1 MQKKDFLYLPIVFAL
16 LLLFSG
22 CDSGT
27 CTPAKAI
34 IVPGT
39 YNPTLSFD
47 GSSTIIDNPYMPFT
61 AGTTLTYEGTD
72 DDGSPIHNT
81 VEVLSGPG
89 DTKVVAGVT
98 CVVVHDRVETA
109 GVLSEETDDW
119 YAQDTSG
126 NVWYFGEDSKDFAAD
141 GITVISTEGSWEAG
155 VNGALPGVVM
165 ETPITVGHAYRQEY
179 SSGVAE
185 DLFEIIG
192 TGESVSVPY
201 GDFTDTV
208 TTREWTP
215 LEPCFSENKYY
226 ARDVGL
232 VRVLMTK
239 GGSEEVH
246 LTAKTP

>member
-1 MQKKDFLYLPIVFAL
+1 MRIPNIVYVSFVYALFLFINGCESGKCLPA
-16 LLLFSG
+16 
-22 CDSGT
+22 D
-27 CTPAKAI
+27 AI
-34 IVPGT
+34 NVPGV
-39 YNPTLSFD
+39 YNPTPTF
-47 GSSTIIDNPYMPFT
+47 
-61 AGTTLTYEGTD
+61 
-72 DDGSPIHNT
+72 
-81 VEVLSGPG
+81 
-89 DTKVVAGVT
+89 GVT
-98 CVVVHDRVETA
+98 
-109 GVLSEETDDW
+109 
-119 YAQDTSG
+119 
-126 NVWYFGEDSKDFAAD
+126 
-141 GITVISTEGSWEAG
+141 STEGSWEAG
-155 VNGALPGVVM
+155 VNGAQPGVVM

-226 ARDVGL
+226 ALGAGL
-232 VRVLMTK
+232 VRVVMTK